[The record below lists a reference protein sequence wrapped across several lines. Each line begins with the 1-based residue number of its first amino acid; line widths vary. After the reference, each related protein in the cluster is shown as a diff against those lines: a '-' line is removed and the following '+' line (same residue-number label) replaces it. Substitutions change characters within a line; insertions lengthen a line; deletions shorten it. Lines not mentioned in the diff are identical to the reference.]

1 MATERSDD
9 DARTPR
15 APAGRVPPHNLEAE
29 EALLGAMLLSRD
41 AVAAASEVVTG
52 SDVFYRPSHAHIF
65 DVISVLTARGAAVD
79 PITVAE
85 ELRRRDLL
93 ETVGG
98 PSALLALQANA
109 PGTGNAAH
117 YARIVRDHALLRR
130 LISAAGSIAERAY
143 GLPDDVRKAVDEAE
157 SLVFDIARHEGEG
170 TTAPIK
176 ELLRETLDRLE
187 ELYDRGSEIT
197 GTPTGY
203 YDLDEMTAGLQ
214 PGALVVVGARPA
226 MGKTSFALGMA
237 THAAMKA
244 HRPVLVF
251 SLEMSK
257 VELSQR
263 ILCSEARVD
272 SKKVRNGNLS
282 TGDWEAIVNATGRLA
297 EAPIWIDDNPN
308 VNVMEIR
315 SKARRLRSDVG
326 EIGMVIV
333 DYIQLMTGRTG
344 AENRQVEV
352 SEISRGL
359 KLLAREIGAPVV
371 ALAQLNRGLEQ
382 RADKRP
388 MLSDLRES
396 GALEQDA
403 DVVMFI
409 YRHEVYEPSPEH
421 AGLAEIIVAK
431 HRSGPTGL
439 AQLSFLSHYTRFE
452 NMARDL

>member
-1 MATERSDD
+1 MERTD
-9 DARTPR
+9 DARAPR

-41 AVAAASEVVTG
+41 AVAAASEVITG

-65 DVISVLTARGAAVD
+65 DVVSVLTARGAAVD

-130 LISAAGSIAERAY
+130 LIGAAGTIAERAY

-203 YDLDEMTAGLQ
+203 YDLDEMTSGLQ
-214 PGALVVVGARPA
+214 PGSLVVIGARPA

-237 THAAMKA
+237 AHAAMKA

-333 DYIQLMTGRTG
+333 DYIQLMTGRTS

-359 KLLAREIGAPVV
+359 KLLAREVEAPVI